1 MTTAS
6 TRPKRSMSCSMPGKC
21 RFMTP
26 SWSTAHA
33 PIDRDRVVLD
43 SRYGI
48 CPRPHLYDRQ
58 VKRTG
63 GAAGI
68 RQDMSQR
75 PIFLV
80 RGEDRAGNDFTV
92 GQDRPFDVGD

>member
-1 MTTAS
+1 MTRAV
-6 TRPKRSMSCSMPGKC
+6 
-21 RFMTP
+21 
-26 SWSTAHA
+26 
-33 PIDRDRVVLD
+33 DVVLEAGQMSIHD
-43 SRYGI
+43 AFMVHGSRANCSG
-48 CPRPHLYDRQ
+48 PRRAGFAIRYMPATSPYDRQ
-58 VKRTG
+58 VMRTG